1 MVSTHRPTPAS
12 HGRRQ
17 VGHIGLGR
25 PGPLKSHLSGS
36 SVYFVSRVKD
46 SANRTYRSRAT
57 GGCAGPTGKRKATAV
72 PATYAG
78 GLGHELSDTQ
88 TGGVKTYVNPQGT
101 PFQPIQDTPA
111 FATCP

>member
-1 MVSTHRPTPAS
+1 M
-12 HGRRQ
+12 
-17 VGHIGLGR
+17 
-25 PGPLKSHLSGS
+25 
-36 SVYFVSRVKD
+36 
-46 SANRTYRSRAT
+46 
-57 GGCAGPTGKRKATAV
+57 